1 MRRKNRCQPIISAI
15 IISVCIVL
23 PLKGPPVY
31 AEETQKTD
39 TNKLDEVIEKVIAAE
54 EREGQQPQKFT
65 GQRISLDFQD
75 ADIVNV
81 LRLISEVSGLNIV
94 ISPDV
99 KGKVSIKM
107 SSVPWDQALDTILK
121 TYGLGQ
127 IREEN
132 IIRIA
137 PLTAIAKEREA
148 ELKAEALITRVIP
161 VNYVD
166 ARELSDTIG
175 KAKILSERGSVGV
188 VLPAKDARATGVVVK
203 DIAEKVE
210 EVESLVKKVDKPAPQ
225 VLIEARIVE
234 MTSTFE
240 RQLGIQWGTE
250 VVGKDLGKGHT
261 VRGGILTPTRTD
273 TATYGGSLISKPTTP
288 STTDPSSYPTNYAVN
303 LPVTGT
309 PSGALS
315 LTLGRLAGTWQL
327 DVQLSAMESMG
338 EGKIISTPKVITL
351 DNQKATIRQG
361 KRVAYE
367 TTSAEGTKVEFVDA
381 DLSLSVTPSIAP
393 EGFISIKIET
403 KKNEPDF
410 TKTLGSG
417 APATIDTKE
426 ASTQILIRDGDTIV
440 IGGILKKT
448 KSDTTTG
455 VPLLH
460 KIPLLGWLFKREL
473 TSDSTTELL
482 IFITPRV
489 IKTT

>member
-1 MRRKNRCQPIISAI
+1 MIRKNRCQPIISAI
-15 IISVCIVL
+15 IIFVCLIL
-23 PLKGPPVY
+23 PLKIF
-31 AEETQKTD
+31 AEQPQKTD
-39 TNKLDEVIEKVIAAE
+39 MNKFDEIFKKVIEAE
-54 EREGQQPQKFT
+54 EKESQPSQKFT

-99 KGKVSIKM
+99 KGKVSIRM
-107 SSVPWDQALDTILK
+107 SNVPWDQALDTILK
-121 TYGLGQ
+121 TYRFGQ
-127 IREEN
+127 VKEEN

-137 PLTAIAKEREA
+137 PLEAIAKEREA
-148 ELKAEALITRVIP
+148 ELKAEELITKVIP

-166 ARELSDTIG
+166 AKEISDTIG

-188 VLPAKDARATGVVVK
+188 VIPAKDARATGVVVK
-203 DIAEKVE
+203 DIAQKVE
-210 EVESLVKKVDKPAPQ
+210 EVEAIVKKIDKPAPQ

-250 VVGKDLGKGHT
+250 IVGKDIGKGHT
-261 VRGGILTPTRTD
+261 VRGGILSPTRTD
-273 TATYGGSLISKPTTP
+273 TSTYGGSLISKPSSPSDVAPTT
-288 STTDPSSYPTNYAVN
+288 YPTNYAVN

-315 LTLGRLAGTWQL
+315 ITLGRLAGTWQL

-351 DNQKATIRQG
+351 DNQKAAIRQG

-367 TTSAEGTKVEFVDA
+367 TTSAEGTRVEFVDA
-381 DLSLSVTPSIAP
+381 DLSLSVTPAIAP
-393 EGFISIKIET
+393 DGYISTKIEI

-417 APATIDTKE
+417 APATISTKE
-426 ASTQILIRDGDTIV
+426 ASTQVLIRDGDTIV
-440 IGGILKKT
+440 IGGILKKD
-448 KSDTTTG
+448 KSETTTG
-455 VPLLH
+455 IPLLS

-473 TSDSTTELL
+473 TSDTTTELL